1 MDKILGVCYVVV
13 LILIGIFYYIISPHN
28 NKLTN
33 FKLVENSTY
42 SYLEFESNNETMKIN
57 IDNISNIILSNKNYS
72 YYSYLRPH
80 YTIHF
85 TDEDYERFFSENDKE
100 KSNSAE

>member
-1 MDKILGVCYVVV
+1 MSKILGVCYVVV
-13 LILIGIFYYIISPHN
+13 FIMIGIFYYIISPPKN
-28 NKLTN
+28 NLTN

-57 IDNISNIILSNKNYS
+57 IDNISNIILSDENYS

-85 TDEDYERFFSENDKE
+85 TDEDYERFFIENDKG
-100 KSNSAE
+100 KGNSAE